1 MPTRVELHTHTS
13 DCIARFALLALVLV
27 FAPRD
32 AAAQPP
38 AAGPDEAACEG
49 KASGDACTLINGQAG
64 ACGPGTC
71 ARLDYS
77 QGSPPKSTEEP
88 CTVCKVGAAPLGSGE
103 STTTSGPAG
112 GTEAAPV
119 DDTAKPATAEG
130 DDDPP
135 KSTSRCSVTDRSPA
149 SDLGWGSLLAVVL
162 VGCRRRRA

>member
-1 MPTRVELHTHTS
+1 MSMTRVDTHTS
-13 DCIARFALLALVLV
+13 ACIARFTLLALALV

-77 QGSPPKSTEEP
+77 QGSPPKSVEEP
-88 CTVCKVGAAPLGSGE
+88 CTVCKVGAPPLGSSE
-103 STTTSGPAG
+103 TSTTSGPA
-112 GTEAAPV
+112 E
-119 DDTAKPATAEG
+119 AKPASDEG

-135 KSTSRCSVTDRSPA
+135 KSTSRCSVIDRSPA
-149 SDLGWGSLLAVVL
+149 RDLALASLLVL
-162 VGCRRRRA
+162 GLVAWRRRRA

>member
-1 MPTRVELHTHTS
+1 MTRVDTHTS
-13 DCIARFALLALVLV
+13 ACIARFTLLALALV

-77 QGSPPKSTEEP
+77 QGSPPKSVEEP
-88 CTVCKVGAAPLGSGE
+88 CTVCKVGAPSLGSGE
-103 STTTSGPAG
+103 TSTTSGPAG
-112 GTEAAPV
+112 STAAV
-119 DDTAKPATAEG
+119 DDTAKPASGEG
-130 DDDPP
+130 EDDPP
-135 KSTSRCSVTDRSPA
+135 KSTSRCSVIDRSPV
-149 SDLGWGSLLAVVL
+149 SDLGVASLLALGLVVW
-162 VGCRRRRA
+162 RRRRA

>member
-1 MPTRVELHTHTS
+1 MTRVDTHTS
-13 DCIARFALLALVLV
+13 ACIARFALLALALV
-27 FAPRD
+27 FASRD

-77 QGSPPKSTEEP
+77 QGSPPKSIEEP
-88 CTVCKVGAAPLGSGE
+88 CTVCKVGAPPLGSSE
-103 STTTSGPAG
+103 TSTTSGPAES
-112 GTEAAPV
+112 TAAPE
-119 DDTAKPATAEG
+119 AKPASSEG

-149 SDLGWGSLLAVVL
+149 SDLGVASLLAL
-162 VGCRRRRA
+162 ALIGWRRRRA

>member
-1 MPTRVELHTHTS
+1 MSMTRVEPHT
-13 DCIARFALLALVLV
+13 CIARFALLALALV

-77 QGSPPKSTEEP
+77 QGSPPKSIEEP
-88 CTVCKVGAAPLGSGE
+88 CTVCKVGAPPLGSSE
-103 STTTSGPAG
+103 TSTTSGAAG
-112 GTEAAPV
+112 SRAAV
-119 DDTAKPATAEG
+119 DEGAKSASAEG

-135 KSTSRCSVTDRSPA
+135 KTTSRCSVTERSGTG
-149 SDLGWGSLLAVVL
+149 DLGVASLLLVL
-162 VGCRRRRA
+162 LLGSRRRRA

>member
-1 MPTRVELHTHTS
+1 MSMTRVDTHTS
-13 DCIARFALLALVLV
+13 ACIAGFALLGLALV

-77 QGSPPKSTEEP
+77 QGSPPKSIEEP
-88 CTVCKVGAAPLGSGE
+88 CTVCKVGAPPLGTSE
-103 STTTSGPAG
+103 TSTTSGPAG
-112 GTEAAPV
+112 TTAS
-119 DDTAKPATAEG
+119 DDTAK
-130 DDDPP
+130 DDPP
-135 KSTSRCSVTDRSPA
+135 KTTSRCSVTERSGVG
-149 SDLGWGSLLAVVL
+149 DLGLVASLAVLLLGV
-162 VGCRRRRA
+162 RRRRA